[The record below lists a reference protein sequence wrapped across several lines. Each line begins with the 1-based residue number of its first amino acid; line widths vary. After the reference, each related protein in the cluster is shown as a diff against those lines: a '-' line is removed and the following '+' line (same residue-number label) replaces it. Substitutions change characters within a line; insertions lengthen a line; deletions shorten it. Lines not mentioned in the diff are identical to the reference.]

1 LVNLLFTIAA
11 AIALIAVVLAFFRLL
26 LGPTVADRAVALDG
40 MTIISISIIT
50 AAAFFLGRIIYID
63 VAMVYALISFLGI
76 IAIARFIERGM

>member
-1 LVNLLFTIAA
+1 MVNLLFTIAA

-50 AAAFFLGRIIYID
+50 VAAFFLGRIIYID

-76 IAIARFIERGM
+76 IAIARFIERGI

>member
-1 LVNLLFTIAA
+1 MVNLLFTIAA

-76 IAIARFIERGM
+76 IAVARFIERGM

>member
-1 LVNLLFTIAA
+1 MVNLLFTIAA